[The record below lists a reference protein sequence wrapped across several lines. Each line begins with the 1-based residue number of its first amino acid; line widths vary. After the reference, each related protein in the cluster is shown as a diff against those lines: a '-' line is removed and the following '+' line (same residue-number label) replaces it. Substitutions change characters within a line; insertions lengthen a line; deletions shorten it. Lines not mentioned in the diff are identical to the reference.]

1 MLGVGLVSAFQI
13 ESVYRS
19 STRRIV
25 LNNEVVGHLYAAHPE
40 GGSWEIWPREGCA
53 GLFAGWGRYE
63 QAKRF
68 AHEADALAFLG
79 IQPEAV
85 AA

>member
-1 MLGVGLVSAFQI
+1 MSAFQI

-19 STRRIV
+19 STRRII
-25 LNNEVVGHLYAAHPE
+25 LNGEVVGHLYAAHPE
-40 GGSWEIWPREGCA
+40 GGSWEIWPREGCYS
-53 GLFAGWGRYE
+53 LFADWGRHE

-68 AHEADALAFLG
+68 SHEADALAFLG
-79 IQPEAV
+79 IQQAEL